1 MPATDVELVRGALA
15 GSEWAFREIV
25 LRYQAPVYRLMVRM
39 MRDPSRSEELAQDT
53 FVKAFRSLHTYDA
66 QRKFA
71 AWLLAIARNV
81 AIDELRRGK
90 LHTLPLEK
98 PDSDGMQ
105 IRETL
110 EAAGPTPALVTER
123 LELARALETAVACL
137 RPEYREIVT
146 LRHEHELDYGE
157 IAQITGMPVGTIK
170 SSLHRARKEL
180 AEHMERLGWS
190 PAN

>member
-25 LRYQAPVYRLMVRM
+25 LRYQAPVYRLVVRM
-39 MRDPSRSEELAQDT
+39 MRDPSRSEELAQDA

-90 LHTLPLEK
+90 LHTQPLEESG
-98 PDSDGMQ
+98 SDGVQ
-105 IRETL
+105 VGATL
-110 EAAGPTPALVTER
+110 ESGDPTPALVVER
-123 LELARALETAVACL
+123 LELAKALETAIGCL

-146 LRHEHELDYGE
+146 LRHEQELDYGE
-157 IAQITGMPVGTIK
+157 IAEITGMPVGTIK

-190 PAN
+190 RVS